1 MDKEFRIAECA
12 CLPAPVPTE
21 GGAGRD
27 FELKMRIGIL
37 VGIVLLSGLIAF
49 ADGQDPKAGSK
60 SGRCFSYTAKK
71 FGVPILKA
79 TIRIGHGSI
88 DHGRTLYRVDADVDS
103 LHSLGLLFRMNNRF
117 TSVIEG
123 EACRPVRYVKEIDQE
138 GLLIKGKKY
147 TQTLAFDD
155 SNQKVVVEKKGEDGK
170 LEIPLPPGTYDPLSM
185 FARYYLRDE
194 ILPGQD
200 IRLSLFDG
208 MKLRQ
213 MIFHSRKEKV
223 QSRLYGEVE
232 AMCIESTTSFST
244 FGDKEGTIRIWFTT
258 DGEKIP
264 ISMELGLPIGDVKFE
279 LEAIEEDG
287 EKGENRG
294 N

>member
-1 MDKEFRIAECA
+1 MKIR
-12 CLPAPVPTE
+12 
-21 GGAGRD
+21 
-27 FELKMRIGIL
+27 IL
-37 VGIVLLSGLIAF
+37 VGIALLSSSIAF
-49 ADGQDPKAGSK
+49 AGGQDPKAGSRL
-60 SGRCFSYTAKK
+60 GRCFSYTAKK

-79 TIRIGHGSI
+79 TIRISP
-88 DHGRTLYRVDADVDS
+88 DSVDRGRTLYRVHAEVDS
-103 LHSLGLLFRMNNRF
+103 LPSLGLLFRMNNHF

-123 EACRPVRYVKEIDQE
+123 EACCPVQYVKEIDQE
-138 GLLIKGKKY
+138 GLLIKRKKY
-147 TQTLAFDD
+147 SQTLVFDD

-170 LEIPLPPGTYDPLSM
+170 QEIPLPPGTYDPLSM
-185 FARYYLRDE
+185 FARYYLKDE
-194 ILPGQD
+194 FTPGQD

-208 MKLRQ
+208 IKLRQ
-213 MIFHSRKEKV
+213 MTFHSKREKV
-223 QSRLYGEVE
+223 QSKLYGEVE
-232 AMCIESTTSFST
+232 AMCIESTTAFST

-279 LEAIEEDG
+279 LEAIEENQGKD

>member
-1 MDKEFRIAECA
+1 MKKRVLSF
-12 CLPAPVPTE
+12 
-21 GGAGRD
+21 
-27 FELKMRIGIL
+27 IGIL
-37 VGIVLLSGLIAF
+37 LLLGSIAYS
-49 ADGQDPKAGSK
+49 DGQEPKVESRP
-60 SGRCFSYTAKK
+60 GRCFSYTARK
-71 FGVPILKA
+71 FGIPILKA
-79 TIRIGHGSI
+79 TIRIGNGSI
-88 DHGRTLYRVDADVDS
+88 DHGRTLYQVHADVDS
-103 LHSLGLLFRMNNRF
+103 LPSLGLLFRMNNRF
-117 TSVIEG
+117 TSIIEG
-123 EACRPVRYVKEIDQE
+123 EACCPVRYVKEIDQE

-147 TQTLAFDD
+147 IQTLAFDD
-155 SNQKVVVEKKGEDGK
+155 SNQKVVVEKKGETGK

-294 N
+294 D

>member
-1 MDKEFRIAECA
+1 
-12 CLPAPVPTE
+12 
-21 GGAGRD
+21 
-27 FELKMRIGIL
+27 LKMKIKVL
-37 VGIVLLSGLIAF
+37 VGIALLLWGSF
-49 ADGQDPKAGSK
+49 AYGDEQKQISEPATGTGKI
-60 SGRCFSYTAKK
+60 FLYTAKK

-79 TIRIGHGSI
+79 TIRISNGSI
-88 DHGRTLYRVDADVDS
+88 DHGRTLYQVHADVDS
-103 LHSLGLLFRMNNRF
+103 LPSLGLLFRMNNRF
-117 TSVIEG
+117 TSIIEG
-123 EACRPVRYVKEIDQE
+123 ETCCPVRYVKEIDQE

-147 TQTLAFDD
+147 TQ
-155 SNQKVVVEKKGEDGK
+155 KVVVEKQGEDGK

-185 FARYYLRDE
+185 FARYYLKDE
-194 ILPGQD
+194 FYPGQD

-223 QSRLYGEVE
+223 QSKLYGEVE

-258 DGEKIP
+258 DGGKIP

-279 LEAIEEDG
+279 LEAIEENQGKD
-287 EKGENRG
+287 ENRG